1 MAVSYD
7 AIVVG
12 LGAMGSSACSQLAR
26 RGQRVLGLDAF
37 QLGHTLGSSHG
48 ESRIIRMAYYEHPSY
63 VPLLRRAYQL
73 WEATQAEVGREL
85 LRLTGGL
92 FVGQAGSPLVD
103 GSLLSARTHGL
114 PHEQLSADEMRRRF
128 PALRPAEGEVGVF
141 EERAGV
147 LFPERCI
154 EAFLQLATGLGA
166 ELRHG
171 EPMLGWHTRDG
182 EVEVRT
188 SGGSYTAGKLV
199 LTVGAWASKLLDLP
213 LKVERTPVVWFEP
226 RRGLDLPIYIWDTG
240 QSVFYGV
247 PHLEWSG
254 AKVGRH
260 HRGQVVDPDSVDRE
274 PTDADEEPIRAFVQS
289 RIPDLGGRTC
299 KRVICLYTNT
309 PDENFLIDRLD
320 EQVVFAAG
328 FSGHGFKFASVVGE
342 ILADLAL
349 TGRATPDADFLRV
362 SCR

>member
-1 MAVSYD
+1 
-7 AIVVG
+7 
-12 LGAMGSSACSQLAR
+12 
-26 RGQRVLGLDAF
+26 
-37 QLGHTLGSSHG
+37 
-48 ESRIIRMAYYEHPSY
+48 MAYYEHPSY
-63 VPLLRRAYQL
+63 VPLLRRAYEL
-73 WEATQAEVGREL
+73 WETTQAQAGHEL

-92 FVGQAGSPLVD
+92 FIGQAGSPLVE
-103 GSLLSARTHGL
+103 GSLLSARTHAL
-114 PHEQLSADEMRRRF
+114 PHEVLSADELRARF
-128 PALRPAEGEVGVF
+128 PALRPAEGEVAVF

-154 EAFLQLATGLGA
+154 DAFLRLAAGLGA
-166 ELRHG
+166 ELRHA
-171 EPMLGWHTRDG
+171 EPMLSWHTHNG

-188 SGGSYTAGKLV
+188 PAGSYTGGKLV

-213 LKVERTPVVWFEP
+213 LRVERIPVVWFEP
-226 RRGLDLPIYIWDTG
+226 RSPLDLPIYIWDTG

-247 PHLEWSG
+247 PHLEWPG

-260 HRGQVVDPDSVDRE
+260 HQGPVVDPDTVDRD
-274 PTDADEEPIRAFVQS
+274 PTDADEEPIRAFVES
-289 RIPDLGGRTC
+289 RIPDLGGPTC

-320 EQVVFAAG
+320 DTVLFAAG

-349 TGRATPDADFLRV
+349 TGHATPDADFLRA
-362 SCR
+362 SRLAGAFGDQGALRPPGPPA